1 MTVFP
6 CVNYFSHLDQKFHQN
21 IGFTLVS
28 SVLFQRKE
36 NPLKHVPY
44 YYLATLTHCVVL
56 VRKQWEHFSQ
66 DHDVLLLT
74 VWAYDK
80 CPHPGDFHIAVLYIS
95 VWYTVLCLQDCGQLG
110 VRLKILVN
118 FSLSMLTCTESK
130 TSGFQKQSQFPWAD
144 RGGCLDSSAWLW
156 FSVAAT
162 SAPCHST
169 STAGQP
175 CLPHPEKQGPRPQLT
190 PQQFPHTVPR
200 RPLTTWMAQRTIWIT
215 AMTSRM
221 EKRFRFQEITF
232 SGSRHLLHKDLSLR

>member
-1 MTVFP
+1 MPTP
-6 CVNYFSHLDQKFHQN
+6 WGFSHRSIVHFCMIHS
-21 IGFTLVS
+21 TLSAGLWSTGCETKNFGQLQPEYV
-28 SVLFQRKE
+28 
-36 NPLKHVPY
+36 NMH
-44 YYLATLTHCVVL
+44 
-56 VRKQWEHFSQ
+56 RKQNFW
-66 DHDVLLLT
+66 V
-74 VWAYDK
+74 
-80 CPHPGDFHIAVLYIS
+80 PG
-95 VWYTVLCLQDCGQLG
+95 T
-110 VRLKILVN
+110 
-118 FSLSMLTCTESK
+118 
-130 TSGFQKQSQFPWAD
+130 QSQFPWAD

-215 AMTSRM
+215 SMTSRM